1 MKDFNPD
8 KLLYSPNNAAHA
20 LDVSRSTIYEL
31 MKAGLIAF
39 VAFSN
44 ERRIPAAEVKR
55 LAVEGIPAIPKK
67 AKTDLIGAA

>member
-1 MKDFNPD
+1 MKNFNPD
-8 KLLYSPNNAAHA
+8 KLLYSPNNAANA

-31 MKAGLIAF
+31 MKAGLVRF

-55 LAVEGIPAIPKK
+55 LAEEGIPAIPKK
-67 AKTDLIGAA
+67 DKKEVA